1 MGLGDTAK
9 KIQTVADRAEQLYVQ
24 VKDVSERLMGVE
36 ESTTE
41 TVQRVRTLEREL
53 AEQRALVEAIAEEQG
68 VDVAAVE
75 TDAVIEEVDPEVDS
89 ESPNEGTGETAT
101 DEMA

>member
-1 MGLGDTAK
+1 MGLGSTAK
-9 KIQTVADRAEQLYVQ
+9 KVQTIADRAEQLYAQ
-24 VKDVSERLMGVE
+24 VKDVSERLVGVE

-68 VDVAAVE
+68 VDVDAIE
-75 TDAVIEEVDPEVDS
+75 TDAVIEDVDPDAGTPDGEVA
-89 ESPNEGTGETAT
+89 ESPTDETA
-101 DEMA
+101 

>member
-53 AEQRALVEAIAEEQG
+53 AEQRALIEAIAEDQG

-75 TDAVIEEVDPEVDS
+75 TDAVIEEVDPTAES
-89 ESPNEGTGETAT
+89 ESPNGGTSETAT

>member
-89 ESPNEGTGETAT
+89 ERPNEGTGETAT

>member
-1 MGLGDTAK
+1 MGLGSTAK
-9 KIQTVADRAEQLYVQ
+9 KLQTVADRAEQLYAQ

-68 VDVAAVE
+68 VDVDAVE
-75 TDAVIEEVDPEVDS
+75 TDAVIEDIDATADVDGDA
-89 ESPNEGTGETAT
+89 NGETPT
-101 DEMA
+101 DETA

>member
-1 MGLGDTAK
+1 MGLGSTAK
-9 KIQTVADRAEQLYVQ
+9 KLQTVADRAEQLYVQ

-68 VDVAAVE
+68 IDVDAIE
-75 TDAVIEEVDPEVDS
+75 TDAVIEDVDPEAEAAD
-89 ESPNEGTGETAT
+89 EGSDAAPADETA
-101 DEMA
+101 

>member
-1 MGLGDTAK
+1 MGLGSTAK
-9 KIQTVADRAEQLYVQ
+9 KLQTVADRAEQLYAQ

-68 VDVAAVE
+68 VDVDAVE
-75 TDAVIEEVDPEVDS
+75 TDAVIEDIDATADPDGDANGKT
-89 ESPNEGTGETAT
+89 PTDETA
-101 DEMA
+101 

>member
-1 MGLGDTAK
+1 MGLGSTAK
-9 KIQTVADRAEQLYVQ
+9 KLQTVADRAEQLYVQ

-53 AEQRALVEAIAEEQG
+53 AEQRALVEAIAEQQG
-68 VDVAAVE
+68 IDVDAIE
-75 TDAVIEEVDPEVDS
+75 TDAVIEAVEPDAEAQDETS
-89 ESPNEGTGETAT
+89 ESPTDETA
-101 DEMA
+101 

>member
-1 MGLGDTAK
+1 MGLGNTAK

-24 VKDVSERLMGVE
+24 VKDVSERLVGVE
-36 ESTTE
+36 KSTTE

-75 TDAVIEEVDPEVDS
+75 TDAVIEEVDPMADS
-89 ESPNEGTGETAT
+89 ESPDEGTSETAT

>member
-1 MGLGDTAK
+1 MGLGSTAK
-9 KIQTVADRAEQLYVQ
+9 KLQTVADRAEQLYAQ

-68 VDVAAVE
+68 VDVDAVE
-75 TDAVIEEVDPEVDS
+75 TDAVIEDIDATADADGDE
-89 ESPNEGTGETAT
+89 TGETPT
-101 DEMA
+101 DETA